1 MKALVDDNLTFP
13 RGNFRL
19 RSRLNEADP
28 TELETSRS
36 APHPESHDAQVQGLI
51 HAMCVHSPVG
61 TLVLD
66 ADLRIVYANPE
77 AVHLIARW
85 QTGSGS
91 PYKAGVHLAVP
102 DEVAA
107 ACGRLWTERGI
118 RDEFGPPEK
127 SNLGLRIEV
136 ENPKQPALAASVVL
150 LRIWARRPV
159 FGFGVFLRVRGR
171 RGDCPWEKLALLSPM
186 ERRVALL
193 VAEGRPNCEVAME
206 QRTAVATVKAQL
218 SSIYRKLGVR
228 GRSHLASM
236 LS

>member
-1 MKALVDDNLTFP
+1 MKALIDDSLSF
-13 RGNFRL
+13 GM
-19 RSRLNEADP
+19 RSRLSETAAA
-28 TELETSRS
+28 ELETNRLETR
-36 APHPESHDAQVQGLI
+36 PETDMAEIQGLI
-51 HAMCVHSPVG
+51 QAMCLQSPLG
-61 TLVLD
+61 MLVLD

-85 QTGSGS
+85 RTGSGS
-91 PYKAGVHLAVP
+91 LYKTGVHLAVP
-102 DEVAA
+102 DEIAA

-150 LRIWARRPV
+150 LRIWARRPA

-193 VAEGRPNCEVAME
+193 VAEGRPNGEVAAA
-206 QRTAVATVKAQL
+206 QRTALATVKAQL
-218 SSIYRKLGVR
+218 SSIYRKLGLR
-228 GRSHLASM
+228 GRSHLASV